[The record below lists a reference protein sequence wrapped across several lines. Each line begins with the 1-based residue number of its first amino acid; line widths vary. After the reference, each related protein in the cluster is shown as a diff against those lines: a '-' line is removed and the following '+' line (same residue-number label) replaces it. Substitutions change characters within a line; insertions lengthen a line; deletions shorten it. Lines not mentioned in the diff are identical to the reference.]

1 MTYKMNGFSG
11 FGNSPLKQ
19 DNKKKKEIK
28 KIEADLEKLQ
38 KLKKQYIPPLNP
50 NNTPTGGSL
59 VPGAW
64 EETVKEIKKG
74 TD

>member
-19 DNKKKKEIK
+19 DDKKKKEIK
-28 KIEADLEKLQ
+28 KIEADLENLQ
-38 KLKKQYIPPLNP
+38 KRKKQFPTTKPRDM
-50 NNTPTGGSL
+50 PTGGSL

-64 EETVKEIKKG
+64 EETVNMIKDK
-74 TD
+74 DR

>member
-1 MTYKMNGFSG
+1 MNGFSG

-19 DNKKKKEIK
+19 DDKKKKEIK
-28 KIEADLEKLQ
+28 KIEADLENLQ
-38 KLKKQYIPPLNP
+38 KRKKQFPTTKPRDM
-50 NNTPTGGSL
+50 PTGGSL

>member
-19 DNKKKKEIK
+19 DDKKKKEIK
-28 KIEADLEKLQ
+28 KIEADLENLQ
-38 KLKKQYIPPLNP
+38 KRKKQFPTTKPRDM
-50 NNTPTGGSL
+50 PTGGSL